1 MTTSGRMTT
10 TGMNSRERFH
20 ATMNFGHPDRVPYF
34 EEGIREE
41 VLSAWR
47 AQGLP
52 AEADLAQMFHTDQ
65 REEIDLDLWPRPNPE
80 HWPVSQAELK
90 DFQRRL

>member
-47 AQGLP
+47 AQGMP
-52 AEADLAQMFHTDQ
+52 GGG
-65 REEIDLDLWPRPNPE
+65 
-80 HWPVSQAELK
+80 
-90 DFQRRL
+90 